1 MTPDLPAILKQ
12 AFGPDAPPRVGV
24 AVSGGGDSMALLVG
38 LHAAGFDLAAVTVD
52 HGLRAGSAGEAAEVG
67 RFCAGIGVPH
77 SVLSWQGTAA
87 AGNLMDAAR
96 RARLR
101 LIGAWAQGQGI
112 GHVALGHTADDEA
125 ETFLMRLGREAG
137 LEGLAGMRRRFVTEG
152 VTWHRPLL
160 GVSRADLRAALRARG
175 LGWIDDPSNDNP
187 RFGRVRARQALATLA
202 PLGITPATLGAV
214 VRNLAA
220 ADAVLSETLCRFV
233 AAQVTTPAGDVVIGR
248 AGFADLASELQ
259 RRLLNAALRWI
270 SGNAYA
276 PRARKVADLLAELAA
291 PQTDR
296 TLHGCRIRTGRDTIR
311 LSREAA
317 AVAALR
323 VPAGGLWDRWRLTGP
338 AAPGLEIA
346 ALGNE
351 GLLHCPHWRETGLP
365 RASLLASPA
374 VWHGD
379 ALIAAPLAG
388 LENGWKARID
398 CGAFA
403 ESLIRR

>member
-1 MTPDLPAILKQ
+1 MTPDLTALLKQ

-24 AVSGGGDSMALLVG
+24 AVSGGGDSTALLVG
-38 LHAAGFDLAAVTVD
+38 LREAGFDLAAVTVD
-52 HGLRAGSAGEAAEVG
+52 HGLRAGSAEEAAEVG
-67 RFCAGIGVPH
+67 RLCAGLGVPH
-77 SVLSWQGTAA
+77 SVLSWEGTAA
-87 AGNLMDAAR
+87 EGNLMDAAR

-101 LIGAWAQGQGI
+101 LIGAWAWGQGI

-137 LEGLAGMRRRFVTEG
+137 LEGLAGMRRRFVAEG

-160 GVSRADLRAALRARG
+160 DVSRADLRAALRARG

-233 AAQVTTPAGDVVIGR
+233 EAAVTTPAGDVVIAREGVE
-248 AGFADLASELQ
+248 ALAPELQ

-270 SGNAYA
+270 SGSDYP
-276 PRARKVADLLAELAA
+276 PRAAKVAALLAGLAE
-291 PQTDR
+291 QGDR
-296 TLHGCRIRTGRDTIR
+296 TLHGCRIRIGRDALR
-311 LSREAA
+311 LTREAA

-323 VPAGGLWDRWRLTGP
+323 VPAGERWDRWDLTGP

-346 ALGNE
+346 ALGE
-351 GLLHCPHWRETGLP
+351 GGLALCPHWRETGLP

-374 VWHGD
+374 VWSG
-379 ALIAAPLAG
+379 ARLIAAPLAG
-388 LENGWKARID
+388 LENGWKAQIA

>member
-52 HGLRAGSAGEAAEVG
+52 HGLRAGSAAEAAEVG

-112 GHVALGHTADDEA
+112 ADVALGHTADDEA

-137 LEGLAGMRRRFVTEG
+137 LEGLAGMRRRFVAEG

-160 GVSRADLRAALRARG
+160 GVTRADLRAALRARG

-187 RFGRVRARQALATLA
+187 RFGRVRARQALARLA

-220 ADAVLSETLCRFV
+220 ADAVLTETLCRFV

-248 AGFADLASELQ
+248 AGFADLPPELQ

-270 SGNAYA
+270 SGSEYP
-276 PRARKVADLLAELAA
+276 PRAAKVADLLAGLAA
-291 PQTDR
+291 QPDR
-296 TLHGCRIRTGRDTIR
+296 TLHGCRIRAGRETIR
-311 LSREAA
+311 LTREAA
-317 AVAALR
+317 AVATLR
-323 VPAGGLWDRWRLTGP
+323 VSVGDLWDRWALTGP

-346 ALGNE
+346 ALGDE
-351 GLLHCPHWRETGLP
+351 GLLQCPHWRETGLP

-374 VWHGD
+374 VWHGE

>member
-38 LHAAGFDLAAVTVD
+38 LHAAGFDLAVVTVD
-52 HGLRAGSAGEAAEVG
+52 HGLRAGSAAEAAEVG

-112 GHVALGHTADDEA
+112 ADVALGHTADDEA

-137 LEGLAGMRRRFVTEG
+137 LEGLAGMRRRFVAEG

-160 GVSRADLRAALRARG
+160 GVTRADLRAALRARG

-220 ADAVLSETLCRFV
+220 ADAVLTETLCSFV

-248 AGFADLASELQ
+248 AGFADLPPELQ

-270 SGNAYA
+270 SGSEYP
-276 PRARKVADLLAELAA
+276 PRAAKVADLLAGLAA
-291 PQTDR
+291 QPDR
-296 TLHGCRIRTGRDTIR
+296 TLHGCRIRAGRETIR
-311 LSREAA
+311 LTREAA
-317 AVAALR
+317 AVATLR
-323 VPAGGLWDRWRLTGP
+323 VSVGDLWDRWVLTGP

-346 ALGNE
+346 ALGDE
-351 GLLHCPHWRETGLP
+351 GLLQCPHWRETGLP

-374 VWHGD
+374 VWHGE

>member
-1 MTPDLPAILKQ
+1 MTPDLSAILKQ

-24 AVSGGGDSMALLVG
+24 AVSGGGDSTALLVG
-38 LHAAGFDLAAVTVD
+38 LREAGFDLAAVTVD
-52 HGLRAGSAGEAAEVG
+52 HGLRAGSAEEAAGVG
-67 RFCAGIGVPH
+67 RLCAGLGVPH
-77 SVLSWQGTAA
+77 SVLSWEGAA
-87 AGNLMDAAR
+87 AEGNLMDAAR

-101 LIGAWAQGQGI
+101 LIGAWARGRGI

-137 LEGLAGMRRRFVTEG
+137 LEGLAGMRRRFVAEG

-160 GVSRADLRAALRARG
+160 DVSRADLRAALRARG

-233 AAQVTTPAGDVVIGR
+233 AEAVTTPAGDVVIAREGVE
-248 AGFADLASELQ
+248 ALAPELQ

-270 SGNAYA
+270 SGSDYP
-276 PRARKVADLLAELAA
+276 PRAAKVAALLAGLAE
-291 PQTDR
+291 QGDR
-296 TLHGCRIRTGRDTIR
+296 TLHGCRIRIGRDALR
-311 LSREAA
+311 LTREAA

-323 VPAGGLWDRWRLTGP
+323 VPAGKRWDRWDLTGP

-346 ALGNE
+346 ALGE
-351 GLLHCPHWRETGLP
+351 GGLALCPHWRETGLP

-374 VWHGD
+374 VWSG
-379 ALIAAPLAG
+379 ATLIAAPLAG
-388 LENGWKARID
+388 LENGWKARIG

>member
-24 AVSGGGDSMALLVG
+24 AVSGGGDSTALLVG
-38 LHAAGFDLAAVTVD
+38 LHEAGFDLAAVTVD
-52 HGLRAGSAGEAAEVG
+52 HGLRAGSAEEAAEVG
-67 RFCAGIGVPH
+67 RICAGLGVPH

-87 AGNLMDAAR
+87 EGNLMDAAR

-101 LIGAWAQGQGI
+101 LIGAWARERGI
-112 GHVALGHTADDEA
+112 ADVALGHTADDEA

-137 LEGLAGMRRRFVTEG
+137 LEGLAGMRRRFVAEG
-152 VTWHRPLL
+152 ITWHRPLL
-160 GVSRADLRAALRARG
+160 GVTRVDLRAALRARG

-187 RFGRVRARQALATLA
+187 RFGRVRARQALAALA

-233 AAQVTTPAGDVVIGR
+233 EAAVTTPAGDVVIAR
-248 AGFADLASELQ
+248 AGFDALPPELK

-270 SGNAYA
+270 SGSDYP
-276 PRARKVADLLAELAA
+276 PRAAKVADLLAGLAV
-291 PQTDR
+291 PGDR
-296 TLHGCRIRTGRDTIR
+296 TLHGCRIRMGRDALR
-311 LSREAA
+311 LTREAA

-323 VPAGGLWDRWRLTGP
+323 VPAGERWDRWVLTGP
-338 AAPGLEIA
+338 AAPGREIA
-346 ALGNE
+346 VLGEGGLAL
-351 GLLHCPHWRETGLP
+351 CPHWRETGLP

-374 VWHGD
+374 VWHGGV
-379 ALIAAPLAG
+379 LIAAPLAG

-403 ESLIRR
+403 ETLIRR

>member
-52 HGLRAGSAGEAAEVG
+52 HGLRAGSAAEAAEVG

-112 GHVALGHTADDEA
+112 ADVALGHTADDEA

-137 LEGLAGMRRRFVTEG
+137 LEGLAGMRRRFVAEG

-160 GVSRADLRAALRARG
+160 GVTRADLRAALRARG

-220 ADAVLSETLCRFV
+220 ADAVLTETLCGFV

-248 AGFADLASELQ
+248 AGFADLPPELQ

-270 SGNAYA
+270 SGCEYP
-276 PRARKVADLLAELAA
+276 PRAAKVADLLAGLAA
-291 PQTDR
+291 QPDR
-296 TLHGCRIRTGRDTIR
+296 TLHGCRIRAGRDTIR
-311 LSREAA
+311 LTREAA
-317 AVAALR
+317 AVATLR
-323 VPAGGLWDRWRLTGP
+323 VTVGDLWDRWALTGP

-346 ALGNE
+346 ALGDE
-351 GLLHCPHWRETGLP
+351 GLLQCPHWRETGLP

-374 VWHGD
+374 VWHGE

>member
-52 HGLRAGSAGEAAEVG
+52 HGLRAGSAAEAAEVG

-112 GHVALGHTADDEA
+112 ADVALGHTADDEA

-137 LEGLAGMRRRFVTEG
+137 LEGLAGMRRRFVAEG

-160 GVSRADLRAALRARG
+160 GVTRADLRAALRARG

-220 ADAVLSETLCRFV
+220 ADAVLTETLCRFV

-248 AGFADLASELQ
+248 AGFADLPPELQ

-270 SGNAYA
+270 SGSEYP
-276 PRARKVADLLAELAA
+276 PRADKVTDLLAGLAA
-291 PQTDR
+291 QPDR
-296 TLHGCRIRTGRDTIR
+296 TLHGCRIRAGRDTIR
-311 LSREAA
+311 LTREAA
-317 AVAALR
+317 AVATLR
-323 VPAGGLWDRWRLTGP
+323 VSVGDLWDRWALTGP

-346 ALGNE
+346 ALGDE
-351 GLLHCPHWRETGLP
+351 GLLQCPHWRETGLP

-374 VWHGD
+374 VWHGE